1 MDCSLTSRSRVQ
13 KHQAF
18 VDLLLGEGILDSAHV
33 LDYYPQPVATTRS
46 NLTQK
51 IAIILTLEVQEDRL
65 DEFLAVA
72 VRKYTCSPFR
82 TAISYKCHYTIC

>member
-1 MDCSLTSRSRVQ
+1 M
-13 KHQAF
+13 
-18 VDLLLGEGILDSAHV
+18 DLLLGEGILDSAHV

-46 NLTQK
+46 NLAQK

-72 VRKYTCSPFR
+72 VRKQSASTSVSVAMLCIGRYTVW
-82 TAISYKCHYTIC
+82 